1 MSRRLVQ
8 RSRIALP
15 SLIGGCHSRGC
26 AGRTPLR
33 GAAHAERRWRD
44 LGSAGVLGVAA
55 AVAAGLAGPVAGAS
69 AAAAGGAA
77 RTSAAGS
84 LRAWGDDLAGELGD
98 GGSVS
103 RSTPAAVLLP
113 AGTLVRAVAAGGRH
127 TLAVTRAG
135 ELLAWGY
142 NFDGQLGNGT
152 TTNRLTPARV
162 ILPGGVKAA
171 AVAAGS
177 NHSLAVTTTGKVF
190 AWGSNEYGQLG
201 DGTTR
206 DRHRPVAV
214 RLPAGI
220 RVVAVGACY
229 NYSVALTSAG
239 RVLAWGHNR
248 SGQLGDGSRRSS
260 DVPVPVKLPAGVQ
273 VTTIAAGGYQT
284 LALTSAGTVL
294 AWGDGGNGQ
303 LGDGRM
309 RSSDVP
315 VRVKIPAGVTVTGV
329 GAGSLFSLARTS
341 SGQVLAWGDN
351 AFGQLGNGR
360 TRNSDLPVWARIP
373 ARARVTA
380 VSAGGGFGL
389 ALTTAGRVLA
399 WGHNVYGQLG
409 NGTTRSSDLPVLVR
423 LPGSLAAVALAAGPT
438 TRHSLA
444 IVRPR

>member
-1 MSRRLVQ
+1 MTT
-8 RSRIALP
+8 RIARQAP
-15 SLIGGCHSRGC
+15 GGAVRRYRASRG
-26 AGRTPLR
+26 AG
-33 GAAHAERRWRD
+33 A
-44 LGSAGVLGVAA
+44 LGVAA
-55 AVAAGLAGPVAGAS
+55 AVTLGLAGPVAGAS

-77 RTSAAGS
+77 LTSAAGS

-103 RSTPAAVLLP
+103 RSTPVAVLLP
-113 AGTLVRAVAAGGRH
+113 IRTSVTAVAAGGRH

-135 ELLAWGY
+135 ELLSWGY
-142 NFDGQLGNGT
+142 NFDGQLGDGT
-152 TTNRLTPARV
+152 TANRLTPVRV
-162 ILPGGVKAA
+162 ILPGGAKAA

-177 NHSLAVTTTGKVF
+177 NHSLAVTTTGKVY

-214 RLPAGI
+214 RLPAGA
-220 RVVAVGACY
+220 RVVAAGACY

-239 RVLAWGHNR
+239 QVLAWGHNR

-260 DVPVPVKLPAGVQ
+260 DVPVPVRLPAGVT
-273 VTTIAAGGYQT
+273 VTAIAAGGYQT
-284 LALTSAGTVL
+284 LALTSTGTVL

-303 LGDGRM
+303 LGDGQM

-315 VRVKIPAGVTVTGV
+315 VRVKIPAGITVTGV

-341 SGQVLAWGDN
+341 SGQVLAWGDD
-351 AFGQLGNGR
+351 AFGQLGDGR
-360 TRNSDLPVWARIP
+360 ARNSDLPVRVKIP
-373 ARARVTA
+373 AGARVTA

-389 ALTTAGRVLA
+389 ALTTTGRVLA

-409 NGTTRSSDLPVLVR
+409 NGTTRGSDVPVLVR
-423 LPGSLAAVALAAGPT
+423 LPASLAAEALAVGPT

-444 IVRPR
+444 IVRARGTGHPG